1 MGRIRHFVREASITL
16 TLALGVFLGV
26 QAWLT
31 RATPERWAPEGT
43 LAWLLPDGTEGRG
56 PWAELRAQLGP
67 GADAPVALH
76 VWATWCGI
84 CRAEES
90 TVTAL
95 AAERPVVTLATRSG
109 EAAAVRAYLR
119 QRGLPWVTVLD
130 ADGRLAAAHGWR
142 SVPVFAVLDAGD
154 RLRHVT
160 VGYTT
165 GVGMRLRLW
174 AAKLGETGTGG

>member
-31 RATPERWAPEGT
+31 RATPQHWTPPAT
-43 LAWLLPDGTEGRG
+43 LTWLLPDGTVQRG
-56 PWAELRAQLGP
+56 NWSDLRTQIDIPSGQAI
-67 GADAPVALH
+67 ALH

-95 AAERPVVTLATRSG
+95 GRKHPVVTLATRSG
-109 EAAAVRAYLR
+109 DAASVRAYLH

-130 ADGRLAAAHGWR
+130 PDGSLAAAHGWR
-142 SVPVFAVLDAGD
+142 SVPVFAVLNASDQ
-154 RLRHVT
+154 LRHVT

-174 AAKLGETGTGG
+174 AATLRESGAGG